1 MGKGNLISGSFWFIV
16 SVFFTIESY
25 RLGLGS
31 LNHPGP
37 GFLFFWAAIFLGILS
52 LSLLV
57 EAWRKRTKG
66 DRKEIFDKRNLWKI
80 ALVLVA
86 TFLYAIL
93 LEKLGFILMTVAIL
107 AFILGLIE
115 KRGWLF
121 TVSTSVIITAA
132 AYLVFQAWL
141 KTQLPEGI
149 FEFLSF

>member
-1 MGKGNLISGSFWFIV
+1 MGRGNFISGSFWFIV

-31 LNHPGP
+31 LNQPGP
-37 GFLFFWAAIFLGILS
+37 GFLFFWAGIFLGILS

-57 EAWRKRTKG
+57 EAWRKRPKG
-66 DRKEIFDKRNLWKI
+66 DKKEIFDKRNLGKI
-80 ALVLVA
+80 ALVLIA

-93 LEKLGFILMTVAIL
+93 IEKLGFILMTVALLI
-107 AFILGLIE
+107 FILGLIE
-115 KRGWLF
+115 KKGWLF

-141 KTQLPEGI
+141 KTRLPEGI
-149 FEFLSF
+149 LEFLTY

>member
-31 LNHPGP
+31 LNQPGP
-37 GFLFFWAAIFLGILS
+37 GFLFFWAGIFLGILS

-57 EAWRKRTKG
+57 EAWGKSAKG
-66 DRKEIFDKRNLWKI
+66 DKKEIFDKRNLGKI
-80 ALVLVA
+80 ALVLLA

-93 LEKLGFILMTVAIL
+93 IEKLGFILMTVAL
-107 AFILGLIE
+107 LTFILGLVE
-115 KRGWLF
+115 KKGWLF

-149 FEFLSF
+149 LEFLSY